1 MKVKSG
7 NRELL
12 GSLFR
17 FPKTDVFD
25 CIPLHYLVLKMSGM
39 GCITPRSGVRNGTT
53 MTTLLDIVLFV
64 VHLTLAISMMI
75 YGTLNTERHSRS
87 SIMLIGVKLVNFTC
101 YVSTIYGLISCFI
114 NRHEIW
120 KFYNECHAVD
130 KVLEALGKKTNFTQ
144 SFFVFLAYYVG
155 AISSAFV
162 LIIVLRREDM
172 SWMLLINI
180 TYSYFCLITFHI
192 VSITCLAVVLARNV
206 RLNVAFREQFAFD
219 GDAMQTSSLTVYS
232 SKQIVV
238 LRQIMQAFDQICD
251 LADKGSFYYGV
262 QIMVSVAGSFV
273 FLLFYTFAFTLVVRS
288 VIPFDSVFY
297 AGPLL
302 SYVLFSY
309 NVFIIAFLGNALKQ
323 QVNRL
328 CFVCFKFITFRGMLV
343 QVFASFVM
351 RVLRLFLM
359 QLSHRSPIITCGL
372 FPFDWT
378 LIFSLNSTAA
388 TYIIILLQFE
398 SAGSASEVPTQ

>member
-12 GSLFR
+12 GSLLR

-25 CIPLHYLVLKMSGM
+25 CIPLHYLVLKLSGM
-39 GCITPRSGVRNGTT
+39 GCITPRPGIRNGTT
-53 MTTLLDIVLFV
+53 MTTLLDVVLFV
-64 VHLTLAISMMI
+64 VNLTLAISMMI
-75 YGTLNTERHSRS
+75 YGTFSSERSSRS

-120 KFYNECHAVD
+120 KFYNEAHAFD
-130 KVLEALGKKTNFTQ
+130 KGLEALGKKTNFTK
-144 SFFVFLAYYVG
+144 SFFVFLAYYIG
-155 AISSAFV
+155 AMCSGFV
-162 LIIVLRREDM
+162 LIIVMRRDEM

-180 TYSYFCLITFHI
+180 IYSYFCLITFHI
-192 VSITCLAVVLARNV
+192 VSITCLAVVFARNM
-206 RLNVAFREQFAFD
+206 RLNAAFREQLSFD
-219 GDAMQTSSLTVYS
+219 DDVVQSSALTVYNA
-232 SKQIVV
+232 KQIVV

-288 VIPFDSVFY
+288 VLPFDSVFY

-309 NVFIIAFLGNALKQ
+309 NIFIIAFLGNALKQ
-323 QVNRL
+323 QGNLTRKL
-328 CFVCFKFITFRGMLV
+328 IDRAINSTNNTEITEM
-343 QVFASFVM
+343 
-351 RVLRLFLM
+351 LRLFLM
-359 QLSHRSPIITCGL
+359 QLGHRSPIITCGL

-378 LIFSLNSTAA
+378 LIFSINSTAA

-398 SAGSASEVPTQ
+398 SAGSTS

>member
-1 MKVKSG
+1 MGNMKVKSG

-262 QIMVSVAGSFV
+262 QLVLQLHVLYVNHFSIGSQGK
-273 FLLFYTFAFTLVVRS
+273 LTAKLIDRAINSTNNTE
-288 VIPFDSVFY
+288 
-297 AGPLL
+297 
-302 SYVLFSY
+302 
-309 NVFIIAFLGNALKQ
+309 
-323 QVNRL
+323 
-328 CFVCFKFITFRGMLV
+328 ITEM
-343 QVFASFVM
+343 
-351 RVLRLFLM
+351 LRLFLM